1 MKRREDVL
9 MSVELVKEGW
19 LELDDADEPRCAVEA
34 EEERGRWSLVL
45 QAEQERWVREG
56 WGGQGG
62 GRDDGW
68 DVGMFEIL
76 VV

>member
-1 MKRREDVL
+1 
-9 MSVELVKEGW
+9 
-19 LELDDADEPRCAVEA
+19 
-34 EEERGRWSLVL
+34 L
-45 QAEQERWVREG
+45 QAELVGWVWEG